1 MYGYTSRLIQITTQC
16 FILHIPYR
24 RKECEVSLKPL
35 SVKTLS
41 TIVSGQLIHGEEVSV
56 QYGAYRLKQVKHKN
70 TVLFTEK
77 RIMNWQQIEPYFPIV
92 LVTEWPYSLGELPQ
106 QVTLIRV
113 QSSEEAFWKFVNN
126 YRDRFRLPVV
136 AITGTSGKTTTT
148 EMIKHILTP
157 YKKVTATQLS
167 TNSRTA
173 FLHYLLSI
181 EEDTEAAIFETAVG
195 APGDLRRAGAYFKP
209 TIGIITNIGAH
220 HLNYCK
226 TPEEYIKAK
235 GEMLEI
241 IQGGG
246 TLIINAEDANTKKI
260 GIQKF
265 RGKIITIGKG
275 PSCDFRASDLKYR
288 SYGMQFTV
296 HYGQQHYDVQVP
308 GFGEHQ
314 VYNALVAIAAVVE
327 LGLTIPEAVQQLKT
341 FKRLNK
347 QLQLFVGLNGALLL
361 DDTWSITTTSLEA
374 ALDVL
379 NALANGKKR
388 IAIIGTITD
397 VGSWGYV
404 IHEQAGELIYEK
416 DVDVLITVG
425 EHAKIIA
432 DSVVKLGFQK
442 PVYSFK
448 NSILVYDLLNKIVD
462 HNTIILIKGD
472 MYSKTMLELANNL
485 RKKI

>member
-1 MYGYTSRLIQITTQC
+1 
-16 FILHIPYR
+16 
-24 RKECEVSLKPL
+24 
-35 SVKTLS
+35 
-41 TIVSGQLIHGEEVSV
+41 
-56 QYGAYRLKQVKHKN
+56 
-70 TVLFTEK
+70 
-77 RIMNWQQIEPYFPIV
+77 
-92 LVTEWPYSLGELPQ
+92 
-106 QVTLIRV
+106 
-113 QSSEEAFWKFVNN
+113 
-126 YRDRFRLPVV
+126 
-136 AITGTSGKTTTT
+136 
-148 EMIKHILTP
+148 
-157 YKKVTATQLS
+157 
-167 TNSRTA
+167 
-173 FLHYLLSI
+173 
-181 EEDTEAAIFETAVG
+181 
-195 APGDLRRAGAYFKP
+195 
-209 TIGIITNIGAH
+209 
-220 HLNYCK
+220 
-226 TPEEYIKAK
+226 
-235 GEMLEI
+235 MLEI

-246 TLIINAEDANTKKI
+246 TLIINAEDVNTKKI

-265 RGKIITIGKG
+265 SSKIITIGKG
-275 PSCDFRASDLKYR
+275 SSCDFRASDLKYR

-314 VYNALVAIAAVVE
+314 VYNALAAIAAVVE

-341 FKRLNK
+341 FKQLNK

-432 DSVVKLGFQK
+432 DSVVKLGFKK

-472 MYSKTMLELANNL
+472 MYSKTMIELANNL